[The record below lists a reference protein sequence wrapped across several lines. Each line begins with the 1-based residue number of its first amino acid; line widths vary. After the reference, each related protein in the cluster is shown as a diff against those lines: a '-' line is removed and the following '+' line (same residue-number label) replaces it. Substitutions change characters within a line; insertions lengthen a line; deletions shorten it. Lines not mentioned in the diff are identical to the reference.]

1 MIYIDFDSI
10 NGKFMKFVCE
20 HSSFVSFLI
29 PAKTT
34 EPSFA
39 VLNSRLKEWEPY
51 LLRSYCDMIYL
62 DSEFGE
68 EYRILLYEMNE
79 KIKEKLICNNGLGE
93 WRYPKWPEDPC
104 FFDENEACWFKT
116 VIHEELAII
125 YDESELAIEEIEA
138 CGIDFDVWEIEESNM
153 PRLKDPENVKQRTA
167 ERRQRE
173 TEPELRTVRYKE
185 SVAPILRRKDF
196 CACGDTFYRLID
208 NLVLLLVEIRDENIY
223 FDTIPLCIGT
233 DPGLRFPVGTFDVRS
248 LLESKFVEDPSESLI
263 IDTFIKDVFVR
274 MCKVK
279 DLKDACEFHQF
290 YLKQTEDET
299 LDEILI
305 YAALWLERYE
315 LALELIKKTCA
326 ETITSFEEDYEGGH
340 ISLKEMENFKA
351 YLDNSKCGKL
361 ARLLNTHS
369 CDSVRERLEMNR
381 RQNLKTIYKQIFGKP
396 N

>member
-1 MIYIDFDSI
+1 M
-10 NGKFMKFVCE
+10 
-20 HSSFVSFLI
+20 
-29 PAKTT
+29 
-34 EPSFA
+34 
-39 VLNSRLKEWEPY
+39 
-51 LLRSYCDMIYL
+51 LRSYCDTIYL

-153 PRLKDPENVKQRTA
+153 PRLEDPENVKQRAA

-173 TEPELRTVRYKE
+173 AESELRTVRYKE

-196 CACGDTFYRLID
+196 YTCGDTFYRIID

-233 DPGLRFPVGTFDVRS
+233 DPGMRFPVGTFDVRS
-248 LLESKFVEDPSESLI
+248 LLENKFVEDPSESLI
-263 IDTFIKDVFVR
+263 VDTFIKDVFVR

-315 LALELIKKTCA
+315 LALELIKKICA
-326 ETITSFEEDYEGGH
+326 ETITSFEEDYEGDFCEYEE
-340 ISLKEMENFKA
+340 ICQEEIEIVNAIQRKDYDYIDRCLKNNKKYNLEILRKIG
-351 YLDNSKCGKL
+351 LDI
-361 ARLLNTHS
+361 
-369 CDSVRERLEMNR
+369 NR
-381 RQNLKTIYKQIFGKP
+381 RG
-396 N
+396 